1 MAGEGVEA
9 LGAQQRLG
17 VRVPA
22 SQRLVLAEKVDR
34 GRRDQFGTMG
44 QAGVKTEYERRKFWM
59 RRPLIAIVLEPA
71 VEQNAD
77 RTVRFVEPRRGSDF
91 MVAIDESPGCHA
103 EPRQH
108 AQATN
113 DLNMV
118 AKIFRRDFERREAPW
133 TGAARGFRSRR
144 HRWRVVILVEP

>member
-9 LGAQQRLG
+9 FGAQQRRG

-34 GRRDQFGTMG
+34 GRRNQLGTMG
-44 QAGVKTEYERRKFWM
+44 RPGVKTEYQRRKLRM
-59 RRPLIAIVLEPA
+59 RRALVAICLNHA
-71 VEQNAD
+71 VEQNSD
-77 RTVRFVEPRRGSDF
+77 RAVRFVEPRRGSDF
-91 MVAIDESPGCHA
+91 MVAIDKSPGFYA

-108 AQATN
+108 AQAAN

-118 AKIFRRDFERREAPW
+118 AEIFRRDFERREAPW
-133 TGAARGFRSRR
+133 TGAPRRLRSRR